1 MLGMI
6 VTGQTELFH
15 YLGQT
20 QRRPEVEHEN
30 DKSLRDFLRVPHR
43 NVIV

>member
-15 YLGQT
+15 YLGKT
-20 QRRPEVEHEN
+20 QRRPEVGH

-43 NVIV
+43 NVMV